1 MNQNMKGKTYT
12 LSDVS
17 GDSVE
22 YYQLIKDLTD
32 QCLQKIPDE
41 QKLLDHVQQA
51 AARSGFFS
59 KLLGKKPFQSSLNRT
74 LTASLSQYTTG
85 ARDHLRSLSLSD
97 RFDQTLRTTEQQ
109 YHLYMV
115 EIELT
120 NRINREGFSSAEF
133 RMALIPHC
141 LRDYQEHCRMIAGDV
156 EASCDHCNQECFV
169 HLGSFLMENC
179 GIKPYISVSMD
190 HDKLFKK
197 LKAVHPSLGV
207 LGIACIPE
215 LVQGMRLC
223 RKLNIPAVGIPL
235 DVNRC
240 ERWMGRTLEGSFNLK
255 ALEELLRRAL
265 GTHL

>member
-12 LSDVS
+12 LSEVS

-51 AARSGFFS
+51 AARS
-59 KLLGKKPFQSSLNRT
+59 
-74 LTASLSQYTTG
+74 